1 MRGFFRELKKR
12 RVYRAAIAY
21 GLAAS
26 AFVQIGGTVLTIF
39 GTPLWLQQLLLVLIA
54 LGFPVVLMLA
64 WAFELTPEGL
74 ERTRSPR
81 WMTAAKLHP
90 LIVLGAFGTLI
101 AGLAVAGYWFWQ
113 PWSSKPHDKAA
124 PSGAAPAILP
134 ANIPHKSIAVLPFQ
148 NLSRDEENA
157 FFARGVQ
164 GEILTNL
171 AKVADLKVISRLS
184 VEQYASDAPRDRHQ
198 IGQQLGV
205 AHILEGTVH
214 RVANRVRVTAQLI
227 DARTDAQL
235 WAERYDRDIADVFAI
250 QSEVA
255 EAIVEQLQAKLSQQ
269 EKARIEE
276 PPTRDLA
283 AYDLYLEANRI
294 VDGYLNEDDPR
305 SSLSKAV
312 RLLEEATARDPNFVL
327 AFCYLARAHGL
338 LYFLD
343 LDPNS
348 SRCVMAEQAV
358 KTALRLRP
366 DSGDAHLAAGDHR
379 FRCYR
384 DYEGA
389 ERELAIAR
397 STLPNNLPF
406 FILTGYIDRRQG
418 LWKQSEANLR
428 KAVEL
433 DPRNPN
439 AVNLLAD
446 HYVLVRDFPAAVEV
460 SHRAAAA
467 GLDSP
472 IDRIRRAAVVFEMD
486 GDAVAFRAALAAAPA
501 DLDVGGG
508 ETPWRILTALAAD
521 DYDGALAAIAASPLA
536 EFQDVDFTFYYP
548 RSWFEALIARA
559 RGDAEAAQRAFA
571 EARKILE
578 ERLKIK
584 PDDPRTLAVL
594 AQVDAGLARKD
605 LAVAEA
611 QRAVDLMPVEKDA
624 YDGPLVL
631 QGLAQVYTWTGEV
644 DRALELLQRLVS
656 MPGYLSYGYLLHD
669 PIWDPLRGDQRFA
682 AILNSQAPAPAR

>member
-12 RVYRAAIAY
+12 RVYRAAITY
-21 GLAAS
+21 GIAAS
-26 AFVQIGGTVLTIF
+26 AFVQIGGTVLAIF

-81 WMTAAKLHP
+81 WVTAARLHP
-90 LIVLGAFGTLI
+90 ILVLGAFGTLV
-101 AGLAVAGYWFWQ
+101 AGAAVAGYWFWH
-113 PWSSKPHDKAA
+113 PWSRTD
-124 PSGAAPAILP
+124 GAAPP
-134 ANIPHKSIAVLPFQ
+134 AAVRHADIPQKSVAVLPFQ

-157 FFARGVQ
+157 YFTQGVQ
-164 GEILTNL
+164 AEILTNL

-184 VEQYASDAPRDRHQ
+184 VEQYASDAPRDRRQ

-205 AHILEGTVH
+205 AHVLEGSVH
-214 RVANRVRVTAQLI
+214 RLASRVRVTAQLI

-250 QSEVA
+250 QSEIA
-255 EAIVEQLQAKLSQQ
+255 EAIVEQLQAKLSAQ
-269 EKARIEE
+269 EKASIEE
-276 PPTRDLA
+276 PPTRDLT
-283 AYDLYLEANRI
+283 AYDLYLEASRI

-305 SSLSKAV
+305 SSLLKAV
-312 RLLEEATARDPNFVL
+312 RLLEEATARDPKFVL
-327 AFCYLARAHGL
+327 AFCYAARAHGL

-343 LDPNS
+343 IDPTAA
-348 SRCVMAEQAV
+348 RCVLAENALNA
-358 KTALRLRP
+358 ALRLRP
-366 DSGDAHLAAGDHR
+366 DSGDVHLAAGDHR

-397 STLPNNLPF
+397 PSLPNSLPY

-418 LWKQSEANLR
+418 LWENSERNLR
-428 KAVEL
+428 KAVDL

-446 HYVLVRDFPAAVEV
+446 HYVLVRNFPGALET
-460 SHRAAAA
+460 SDRAAAA
-467 GLDSP
+467 GMDSP
-472 IDRIRRAAVVFEMD
+472 IDRVRRAAVVFAMT
-486 GDAVAFRAALAAAPA
+486 GDAATFRTVLAAAPA
-501 DLDVGGG
+501 NLDVGGG
-508 ETPWRILTALAAD
+508 ETPWRILTALAAK
-521 DYDGALAAIAASPLA
+521 DYAGARAAVAASPLA
-536 EFQDVDFTFYYP
+536 DFQDVDFTFYYP

-559 RGDAEAAQRAFA
+559 AGDLDAARQAFA
-571 EARKILE
+571 QAGRILE

-584 PDDPRTLAVL
+584 PEDPRTLAVL
-594 AQVDAGLARKD
+594 AQVSAGLGQKA
-605 LAVAEA
+605 LALQQAE
-611 QRAVDLMPVEKDA
+611 RAVELMPVSKDA

-631 QGLAQVYTWTGEV
+631 QGLAQVCAWTGEK
-644 DRALELLQRLVS
+644 DRAIELLQRLVS

-669 PIWDPLRGDQRFA
+669 PIWDPLRSDPRFA
-682 AILNSQAPAPAR
+682 EILKAQAAAKAD

>member
-21 GLAAS
+21 GIAAS

-39 GTPLWLQQLLLVLIA
+39 GTPIWLQQLFLVLIA

-81 WMTAAKLHP
+81 WVTAAKLHP
-90 LIVLGAFGTLI
+90 LIVLGAFGTLV
-101 AGLAVAGYWFWQ
+101 AGGVVAGYWFWQ
-113 PWSSKPHDKAA
+113 PWNRTGEPTAS
-124 PSGAAPAILP
+124 PATV
-134 ANIPHKSIAVLPFQ
+134 ADTRRADIPHKSIAVLPFQ
-148 NLSRDEENA
+148 NLSKDEENA
-157 FFARGVQ
+157 FFAHGVQ
-164 GEILTNL
+164 SEILTSL

-184 VEQYASDAPRDRHQ
+184 VEQYSTDAPRDRRR

-205 AHILEGTVH
+205 AHVLEGTVQ
-214 RVANRVRVTAQLI
+214 RVQGRVRVTAQLI
-227 DARTDAQL
+227 DARSDTQL
-235 WAERYDRDIADVFAI
+235 WAERYDRDVADVFAI
-250 QSEVA
+250 QSEIA
-255 EAIVEQLQAKLSQQ
+255 EAIVGQLHAKLSQQ
-269 EKARIEE
+269 EKASIEE
-276 PPTRDLA
+276 PPTRDLV

-305 SSLSKAV
+305 SSLLKAV
-312 RLLEEATARDPNFVL
+312 RLLEEATTRDPQFVL
-327 AFCYLARAHGL
+327 AFCYAARAHGL

-343 LDPNS
+343 LDPTAG
-348 SRCVMAEQAV
+348 RCVMAEHAV
-358 KTALRLRP
+358 NEALRLRP

-389 ERELAIAR
+389 ERELRIAR
-397 STLPNNLPF
+397 PSLPNSLPF

-418 LWKQSEANLR
+418 LWEHSERNLR

-446 HYVLVRDFPAAVEV
+446 HYVLVRNFPAALEV
-460 SHRAAAA
+460 SDRAAAA
-467 GLDSP
+467 GMNSP
-472 IDRIRRAAVVFEMD
+472 IDRIRRDAVVFSMT
-486 GDAVAFRAALAAAPA
+486 GDAATFRAALTAAPA
-501 DLDVGGG
+501 NLDVGGG
-508 ETPWRILTALAAD
+508 ETPWRILTALAEK
-521 DYDGALAAIAASPLA
+521 DYDGALAAVRASPLA
-536 EFQDVDFTFYYP
+536 NFQDVDFTFYYP

-559 RGDAEAAQRAFA
+559 RGDMEAARRAFT
-571 EARKILE
+571 EARRILE
-578 ERLKIK
+578 DRLKVK
-584 PDDPRTLAVL
+584 TEDARTLAVL
-594 AQVDAGLARKD
+594 AQVDAGLGRKA
-605 LAVAEA
+605 LAMQEAE
-611 QRAVDLMPVEKDA
+611 RAVELMPVEKDA

-631 QGLAQVYTWTGEV
+631 QGLAQVCTWTGEK
-644 DRALELLQRLVS
+644 DRAIELLERLVS

-669 PIWDPLRGDQRFA
+669 PIWDPLRGDARFA
-682 AILNSQAPAPAR
+682 AILKSQSTAKAR